1 MRIEVIT
8 SIVGQKDH
16 LQENQEKGSAIFT
29 AFTDVPYES
38 KTWNIK
44 PAYDKFK
51 DPRRNSRIHKLMIHK
66 YSDAD
71 VTIWIDGNTR
81 LIVSPDEIVEKY
93 LQDYD
98 MLMFPHGSRD
108 CIYDEALTCARL
120 KLDDPELIIEQAKH
134 YEDEEFAKHK
144 GLVSGYFIVRRN
156 NEKTRNFNEYWWAD
170 YCRFSRRDQI
180 ALMPALEKAGININ
194 IPPAKWEYFSDGA
207 SIGGLLVMQNHLHK
221 EGNFND
227 PSIQK

>member
-1 MRIEVIT
+1 MKIEVIT
-8 SIVGQKDH
+8 SITGGKDK
-16 LQENQEKGSAIFT
+16 LNDNQVKGSAVFT
-29 AFTDVPYES
+29 AFTDAPYES
-38 KTWNIK
+38 KVWNIK

-81 LIVSPDEIVEKY
+81 LVVSPDEIVEKY

-98 MLMFPHGSRD
+98 MVMFPHGSRD
-108 CIYDEALTCARL
+108 CIYDEALECAKL

-134 YEDEEFAKHK
+134 YEDDEFGKHK
-144 GLVSGYFIVRRN
+144 GLCSGYFIVRRN

-194 IPPAKWEYFSDGA
+194 IPPAKWEFYPEGA
-207 SIGGLLVMQNHLHK
+207 TIGGLVMMTYHAHA
-221 EGNFND
+221 EGNHNE
-227 PSIQK
+227 KR